1 VSEET
6 ARIQRLQQE
15 AEELIRKAKEEQGKG
30 DTSVASDA
38 IAATQQ
44 EAEEKAEKAEKAK
57 NGSVHESLEEVKK
70 PVDSKFPELEAKKV
84 ERKEPRRILP
94 PDPVV
99 ENKLPAVALKSV
111 KEKNP
116 APTIRERIEEQKKRE
131 EERMRRMQEEK
142 ERIRSLEQAVEDKLS
157 AVRSAVVGDKNT
169 KSDSKDSDETGG
181 VMIKDDAAL
190 KKVSEEESKPRKIN
204 GVEIIDNKQTAGNS
218 STSEEAAQL
227 PRWKREKLLRENRS
241 VSRDES
247 IANGGPSSHNSPP
260 SLSSAAA
267 RKTSLGPLVVSTS
280 ALPAAAASMPS
291 PVLTES
297 DPEFARLPRWKRE
310 KILRERRQSQDLL
323 PAPSPQL
330 ASSASSTA
338 APSPQLSEAADSCNG
353 EQGDASPAAD
363 APVAEP
369 LGLAEPGTANGDVDV
384 SPTLPS
390 RRHREMEVHIF
401 AR

>member
-15 AEELIRKAKEEQGKG
+15 AEELIRKAKEEQGKRDTPVAG
-30 DTSVASDA
+30 DS

-44 EAEEKAEKAEKAK
+44 EAEETTKSGA
-57 NGSVHESLEEVKK
+57 VHEILEVKK
-70 PVDSKFPELEAKKV
+70 PVEDKVPELEVKKV

-157 AVRSAVVGDKNT
+157 AVRSAVGGDKNT
-169 KSDSKDSDETGG
+169 KSESKDSEETGG
-181 VMIKDDAAL
+181 VMTKDDAAG

-218 STSEEAAQL
+218 STSEDAAQL

-247 IANGGPSSHNSPP
+247 TANGGASSHNSPP

-267 RKTSLGPLVVSTS
+267 RKTSLGPLAVSTT
-280 ALPAAAASMPS
+280 ALPAPAASMPS

-330 ASSASSTA
+330 TSSASSTA

-353 EQGDASPAAD
+353 EQGAESPAAD
-363 APVAEP
+363 TAVAEP
-369 LGLAEPGTANGDVDV
+369 LGLAEPGTANGEVDV
-384 SPTLPS
+384 SPTLPA
-390 RRHREMEVHIF
+390 RRHREMEVYSQDRNCVVC
-401 AR
+401 A

>member
-1 VSEET
+1 
-6 ARIQRLQQE
+6 
-15 AEELIRKAKEEQGKG
+15 
-30 DTSVASDA
+30 
-38 IAATQQ
+38 
-44 EAEEKAEKAEKAK
+44 
-57 NGSVHESLEEVKK
+57 VHERLEEAKK
-70 PVDSKFPELEAKKV
+70 PVENKCPELEAKKV

-157 AVRSAVVGDKNT
+157 AVRSAVGGDKNT
-169 KSDSKDSDETGG
+169 RPESKDSEETGG
-181 VMIKDDAAL
+181 VTIKEDAAG

-204 GVEIIDNKQTAGNS
+204 GVEIIDNKQTAGNL

-247 IANGGPSSHNSPP
+247 IANGGASSHNSPP
-260 SLSSAAA
+260 SLSSAAT
-267 RKTSLGPLVVSTS
+267 RKTSLGPLAVSTT

-330 ASSASSTA
+330 ASLTA
-338 APSPQLSEAADSCNG
+338 ALSPQQSEAADSCNG
-353 EQGDASPAAD
+353 EQGDASLAAD
-363 APVAEP
+363 TAVAEP
-369 LGLAEPGTANGDVDV
+369 LGLAEPGTANGEVDA
-384 SPTLPS
+384 SPTLPA
-390 RRHREMEVHIF
+390 RRHREMEV
-401 AR
+401 